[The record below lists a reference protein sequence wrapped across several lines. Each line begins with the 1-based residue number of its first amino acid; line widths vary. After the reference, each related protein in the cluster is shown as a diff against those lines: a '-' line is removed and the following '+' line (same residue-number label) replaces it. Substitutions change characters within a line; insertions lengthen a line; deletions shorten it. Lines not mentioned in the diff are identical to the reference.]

1 MKKSMLKI
9 FVLAM
14 SLAMALT
21 ACGEKDTPQDNLS
34 DQSDIQYPAKPITI
48 VVPFG
53 AGGTTDIAARIL
65 ADNLPGYL
73 DNATI
78 VVSNITGGSGTIGTT
93 EVTSSN
99 ADGYTLGCSAAATV
113 AIQPLFG
120 QTSYTL
126 DDIKPICNIYTMPQV
141 IVASAD
147 APYNTVDEF
156 VEYIKGQGTV
166 NYAIAGRGTVQH
178 LGQLKYHAKI
188 N

>member
-73 DNATI
+73 DNAT
-78 VVSNITGGSGTIGTT
+78 TFAEGHGGGGSG
-93 EVTSSN
+93 S
-99 ADGYTLGCSAAATV
+99 DLKWDR
-113 AIQPLFG
+113 
-120 QTSYTL
+120 
-126 DDIKPICNIYTMPQV
+126 DDDEDSRQWARRCLRM
-141 IVASAD
+141 ASKMMR
-147 APYNTVDEF
+147 P
-156 VEYIKGQGTV
+156 
-166 NYAIAGRGTVQH
+166 AGGKSR
-178 LGQLKYHAKI
+178 KR
-188 N
+188 